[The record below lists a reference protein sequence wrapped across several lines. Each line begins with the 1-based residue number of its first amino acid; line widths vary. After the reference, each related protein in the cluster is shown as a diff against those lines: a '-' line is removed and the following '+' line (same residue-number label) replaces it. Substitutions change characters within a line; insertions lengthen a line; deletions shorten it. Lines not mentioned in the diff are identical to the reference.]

1 MRKSP
6 SPHTQFFTS
15 LKHLEK
21 RLKLENHPTGPSSSS
36 LSQPP
41 PPPSQL
47 LERQETT
54 KDTQQTQ
61 SLGTPIYLYD
71 DEFPTTNTNASNLQ
85 ESEAPPEFLS
95 RSPDF
100 PPTPHE
106 ERIDQPERIDLD
118 DDIELLMQLL
128 KLTDSEQVKERIG
141 FNDDGFLDKIVGVK
155 GPKSVMEAD
164 RLDRW
169 ITEFMKGEKKE
180 PFRLAHLL
188 LGKAAFMHSDDDY
201 DGLVFPSTID
211 DFLLNDPPM
220 D

>member
-6 SPHTQFFTS
+6 SPHAQFFTS

-36 LSQPP
+36 LSQPR
-41 PPPSQL
+41 Q
-47 LERQETT
+47 RQETT

-71 DEFPTTNTNASNLQ
+71 DEFPTTNTNTSNLQ

-128 KLTDSEQVKERIG
+128 KLTGSEQVEERIG
-141 FNDDGFLDKIVGVK
+141 FNDDGFLDKIVGAK
-155 GPKSVMEAD
+155 GPKSVMEAE

-169 ITEFMKGEKKE
+169 IKEFMKGEKKE
-180 PFRLAHLL
+180 AFRLAHLL
-188 LGKAAFMHSDDDY
+188 LGKAAAFVHSDDGFG
-201 DGLVFPSTID
+201 GLVFPSTID
-211 DFLLNDPPM
+211 DFLINDPPM